1 MKLEVTEKGILVLAE
16 TPQDEAYIKHVLN
29 LIKHPMMDTTSCSI
43 VSPHGST
50 ILKIHPCEEV
60 L

>member
-1 MKLEVTEKGILVLAE
+1 MKLEVTETGILILVE

-29 LIKHPMMDTTSCSI
+29 LDKQLAEITSCSI

-50 ILKIHPCEEV
+50 ILKIHPIEEV
-60 L
+60 V